1 MSNPILPLIIL
12 LVAVAIFAVIGYI
25 AWTTAT
31 EVTRNTRS
39 HMEKKN
45 VMFSRD
51 GLKVGVKE
59 LQDEEY
65 KDRSQSVLVNM
76 WNHTSFPAYKS
87 KLWDMSRPAAGWS
100 SSASSSGA
108 KGSEKRKGAK

>member
-1 MSNPILPLIIL
+1 MSSPILPLIIL
-12 LVAVAIFAVIGYI
+12 LVAVAIFAAVGYV

-65 KDRSQSVLVNM
+65 KDRSQRFVG
-76 WNHTSFPAYKS
+76 SFLPFSLSILLSCCCYCRRG
-87 KLWDMSRPAAGWS
+87 DYRG
-100 SSASSSGA
+100 
-108 KGSEKRKGAK
+108 RK